1 MKHNANSS
9 LQSRDVTF
17 SLHPFTNPRL
27 HEEIGPMVIERGEG
41 IYVFDNA
48 GNRYLDSVAVLSC
61 VSLGWG
67 EERLIEAASK
77 QMRKLAYYHSFNHR
91 ANRPAI
97 DLAEKLV
104 SITPETLTKAYFA
117 SSGSEANDT
126 AVKLI
131 WYYNA
136 ARGEPQKRKIIT
148 HIKGYHGT
156 TTVTA
161 SMTGIPSAH
170 NGFGLPLPGFLHVET
185 PHYYHG
191 GKEGESEQ
199 DFASRLARQIDELIE
214 KEGPETVAAF
224 FAEPA
229 IAAGGMIVPPD
240 TYFEKVQK
248 VLKKHDVL
256 MVADEVICGFGR
268 TGKLFGSE
276 TFGITPDAMILAKQ
290 LSSAYLPIS
299 SVLIS
304 DEIFEGLKTGSDQF
318 GVLGTG
324 FTSSAHPVA
333 AAVALET
340 INIYEER
347 DLISHAARTG
357 DYMQHRLA
365 ELASHPLVGEVR
377 GVGML
382 AGIELVKEKSS
393 PRHKNFQPSSMVGHV
408 CSEFG
413 LKHGL
418 IVRPS
423 ADDRMAITPQLITT
437 EAQIDE
443 IYDKFKASLDDTN
456 EWVKETLPD

>member
-1 MKHNANSS
+1 MNRNATNSLLS
-9 LQSRDVTF
+9 KDVTF
-17 SLHPFTNPRL
+17 SLHPFTNPRH
-27 HEEIGPMVIERGEG
+27 HEEVGPLIIERGDG
-41 IYVFDNA
+41 IYVYDDA
-48 GNRYLDSVAVLSC
+48 GNRYLECVASLSC

-67 EERLIEAASK
+67 ENRLIEAACD
-77 QMRKLAYYHSFNHR
+77 QMKKLAYYHSFNHR
-91 ANRPAI
+91 ANGPAI
-97 DLAEKLV
+97 CLAEQLI
-104 SITPETLTKAYFA
+104 SMTPEPLSKAYFA

-131 WYYNA
+131 WYYNT
-136 ARGEPQKRKIIT
+136 ARAMPQKRKIIT

-170 NGFGLPLPGFLHVET
+170 KGFGIPLPGFLHVET

-191 GKEGESEQ
+191 GREGESEQ

-214 KEGPETVAAF
+214 AEGPETVAAF
-224 FAEPA
+224 YAEPA
-229 IAAGGMIVPPD
+229 IAAGGMIVPPE
-240 TYFEKVQK
+240 TYFEKVQE
-248 VLKKHDVL
+248 VLRNHDVL

-268 TGKLFGSE
+268 TGNWFGSE
-276 TFGITPDAMILAKQ
+276 TFGIIPDVMILAKQ

-304 DEIFEGLKTGSDQF
+304 EEIFEGLKTGSDQF

-324 FTSSAHPVA
+324 FTSSAHPVT

-340 INIYEER
+340 IKIYEER
-347 DLISHAARTG
+347 DIVSHAARIG

-365 ELASHPLVGEVR
+365 ELADHPLVGEVR

-382 AGIELVKEKSS
+382 AGIELVKDKSS
-393 PRHKNFQPSSMVGHV
+393 PRHKNFAPSSMVGQA
-408 CSEFG
+408 CSEYG

-418 IVRPS
+418 IVRPLP
-423 ADDRMAITPQLITT
+423 DDSMAITPPLITT
-437 EAQIDE
+437 EAQIDDICE
-443 IYDKFKASLDDTN
+443 KFKAALDDTDA
-456 EWVKETLPD
+456 WVKETRPD

>member
-1 MKHNANSS
+1 MNRSAPNS
-9 LQSRDVTF
+9 LQSKDITF
-17 SLHPFTNPRL
+17 SLHPFTNPRH
-27 HEEIGPMVIERGEG
+27 HEEVGPMIIERGEG

-48 GNRYLDSVAVLSC
+48 GNRYLECVAALSC

-67 EERLIEAASK
+67 EDRLIEAACD
-77 QMRKLAYYHSFNHR
+77 QMKKLAYHHSFNHL
-91 ANRPAI
+91 ANGPAI
-97 DLAEKLV
+97 RLAEQL
-104 SITPETLTKAYFA
+104 INMAPEPLSKAYFA

-131 WYYNA
+131 WYHNT
-136 ARGEPQKRKIIT
+136 ARGMPQKRKIIT

-170 NGFGLPLPGFLHVET
+170 NGFGIPLPEFLHVET

-191 GKEGESEQ
+191 GREGESEQ
-199 DFASRLARQIDELIE
+199 DFASRLALQIDKLIE
-214 KEGPETVAAF
+214 DEGPETVAAF

-229 IAAGGMIVPPD
+229 IAAGGMIVPPES
-240 TYFEKVQK
+240 YFERVQE
-248 VLKKHDVL
+248 VLRKHDVL

-268 TGKLFGSE
+268 TGNLFGSE
-276 TFGITPDAMILAKQ
+276 TFGITPDVMILAKQ

-304 DEIFEGLKTGSDQF
+304 DEIYEGLKTGGDQF

-324 FTSSAHPVA
+324 FTSSAHPVT

-340 INIYEER
+340 IKIYEER
-347 DLISHAARTG
+347 NIISHAARIG

-365 ELASHPLVGEVR
+365 ELVNHPLVGEVR

-382 AGIELVKEKSS
+382 AGIELVKDKSS
-393 PRHKNFQPSSMVGHV
+393 SRHTNFAPSSMVGHR
-408 CSEFG
+408 CSEYG

-418 IVRPS
+418 IVRPL
-423 ADDRMAITPQLITT
+423 ADDSMAITPPLITT
-437 EAQIDE
+437 EGQIDE
-443 IYDKFKASLDDTN
+443 ICERFENTLDETYT
-456 EWVKETLPD
+456 WVKESRPD